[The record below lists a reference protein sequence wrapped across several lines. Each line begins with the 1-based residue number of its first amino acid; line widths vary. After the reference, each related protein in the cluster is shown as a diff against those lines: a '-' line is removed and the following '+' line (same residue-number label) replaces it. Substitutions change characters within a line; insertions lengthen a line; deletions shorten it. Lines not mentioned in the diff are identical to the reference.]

1 MSPAVQVGL
10 IALQAVQVAFLL
22 LHDYV
27 PLGRL
32 SNVKAAREID
42 SPARLFWTTVLSA
55 LPFVAVFV
63 VCCVYG
69 RAPWPGWLHAW
80 LWYTYV
86 VALVG
91 ALMAWWIPYLVS
103 PNPERAARY
112 KVRFAGTVKFLP
124 EHNGI
129 TPDTLHVLFHL
140 CVVATLVLLKVR

>member
-1 MSPAVQVGL
+1 MTPSVQPAL

-32 SNVKAAREID
+32 SNREAARGID

-55 LPFVAVFV
+55 LPFLAVFA

-69 RAPWPGWLHAW
+69 RAPWPGWLHVW
-80 LWYTYV
+80 LWYSY
-86 VALVG
+86 LVLLAG
-91 ALMAWWIPYLVS
+91 ALMAWWIPYLVH
-103 PNPERAARY
+103 PDPERAARY
-112 KVRFAGTVKFLP
+112 KVRFAGTIKFLP

-129 TPDTLHVLFHL
+129 TPDTLHVLFH
-140 CVVATLVLLKVR
+140 CWIVATLVLLKVR